1 MKENSKKILLFLYP
15 SNDKPIWLDLARLQ
29 ELLPHLSPAGLQSS
43 LFLLDKKDL
52 LRIDKTQSQW
62 KYSLSSYGQ
71 SQLEELFPALSA
83 NHEQWRGDWSILVF
97 LQAPKTDAN
106 FRYLRSY
113 LTQNKAV
120 ALTRAVYL
128 YPGEISLRIKEE
140 LQKSYKNAVLVLKA
154 TDWLFGDDF
163 KVIGQKA
170 GLHDL
175 FELYS
180 SISKELDRLISI
192 KENEKSFMKQEKSS
206 FFSALNRFLGVLEID
221 TSLLTYYFPEVE
233 SPKKILAK
241 LQNLLRI

>member
-15 SNDKPIWLDLARLQ
+15 CAKEPVWLDFTKLQ
-29 ELLPHLSPAGLQSS
+29 DLLPHLSSAGLQSS
-43 LFLLDKKDL
+43 LFLLDKKDF

-62 KYSLSSYGQ
+62 KYALSSYGQ

-83 NHEQWRGDWSILVF
+83 DRGQWRGDWSILVF

-113 LTQNKAV
+113 LTQNKAIS
-120 ALTRAVYL
+120 LTRAVYL
-128 YPGEISLRIKEE
+128 YPGVISEKIKTE
-140 LQKSYKNAVLVLKA
+140 LQNSYKNAVLVLKVS
-154 TDWLFGDDF
+154 DWLFGDDF
-163 KVIGQKA
+163 KVIGLKA
-170 GLHDL
+170 GLNDL

-192 KENEKSFMKQEKSS
+192 KQNEKSFMKQEKSS
-206 FFSALNRFLGVLEID
+206 FFSALNRFLGVLETD

-233 SPKKILAK
+233 SPKIILAK

>member
-15 SNDKPIWLDLARLQ
+15 CTKEPVWLDCSQLQ

-43 LFLLDKKDL
+43 LFLLDKKDF

-62 KYSLSSYGQ
+62 KYALSSYGQ
-71 SQLEELFPALSA
+71 SQLEELFPAFSTH
-83 NHEQWRGDWSILVF
+83 HEQWRGDWSLLVF
-97 LQAPKTDAN
+97 LQAPQTDAN

-128 YPGEISLRIKEE
+128 YPGALSDKIKAE
-140 LQKSYKNAVLVLKA
+140 LQNSYKNAVLVLKV

-163 KVIGQKA
+163 KVIGLKA

-180 SISKELDRLISI
+180 SISKELDRLISM
-192 KENEKSFMKQEKSS
+192 KTNEKSFMKQEKIS
-206 FFSALNRFLGVLEID
+206 FFSALNRFLGVLETD
-221 TSLLTYYFPEVE
+221 TSLLSYYFPEVE
-233 SPKKILAK
+233 SPKNILAK
-241 LQNLLRI
+241 FQNLLRI